1 MNPNQPENIPEQK
14 KEQQQQ
20 TVTHQAIDKKEEA
33 PVIKSEENKENW
45 KRFREQRDLERK
57 QKEEADKRAAEKAAE
72 AEALKAALEALT
84 NKPSRKSNIEYED
97 SDEEETEEQRIDK
110 RVRAI
115 IEEKEKQYEK
125 EYQQREIQ
133 EYPKRLIQLYP
144 DYNNVVSKENLD
156 YIDFH
161 YPELGAPF
169 KYMPDGFDKAAALYN
184 LVKKFVP
191 NIDIKKDQA
200 KVEKNLQKP
209 GSVSNAGPSHGGNS
223 TPAYKL
229 TEERKMANYERMMR
243 TMKGLS

>member
-1 MNPNQPENIPEQK
+1 MNPIQPENIPEQK

-33 PVIKSEENKENW
+33 PTIKSEENQENW
-45 KRFREQRDLERK
+45 KKFREQRELERK
-57 QKEEADKRAAEKAAE
+57 QKEESDRRATEKAAE

-84 NKPSRKSNIEYED
+84 NKPVRRSNNDYD
-97 SDEEETEEQRIDK
+97 DNEEETEEQRIDK

-115 IEEKEKQYEK
+115 IDEKEKQYEK
-125 EYQQREIQ
+125 EYQQRELK
-133 EYPKRLIQLYP
+133 EYPQRLIQTYP

-156 YIDFH
+156 YIDYH

-169 KYMPDGFDKAAALYN
+169 KYMPDGFDKAAALYK

-191 NIDIKKDQA
+191 ITDSKKEQK
-200 KVEKNLQKP
+200 KVENNLQKP
-209 GSVSNAGPSHGGNS
+209 GSVSSAGPSHGGNS

-229 TEERKMANYERMMR
+229 TEERKAANYERMQR
-243 TMKGLS
+243 TIKGLS